1 MRFSIE
7 RMLDWLPYILEGLG
21 VIIGLSLICAIIGV
35 IVGVLCAFLKKK
47 KGIGMIISAYID
59 FFRGTPVFFQLYF
72 FYFGLPGLIPGFPTN
87 KWACAVIVFGLNSGA
102 YLAEVMRAGIEGID
116 KGQIEAA
123 KALGVSQKDIIK
135 DIILNQAIRS
145 VLPALFNE
153 FIALTKETSV
163 VSVLGV
169 NDMMKRYSFVVA
181 KTYSPIEPLVVIGIG
196 YLCLNKVLS
205 FIGQRLERKLAYD

>member
-1 MRFSIE
+1 MRFDLD
-7 RMLDWLPYILEGLG
+7 RMMKWTPYILEGLG
-21 VIIGLSLICAIIGV
+21 VIIYLSLICALIGV
-35 IVGVLCAFLKKK
+35 IVGIVCAFLKKK
-47 KGIGMIISAYID
+47 KGIGVLISAYID

-72 FYFGLPGLIPGFPTN
+72 FYFGLPALFPGFPTN
-87 KWACAVIVFGLNSGA
+87 KWIYAFVVFGLNSGA
-102 YLAEVMRAGIEGID
+102 YLSEVMRAGIEGID

-135 DIILNQAIRS
+135 DIILNQAIRA
-145 VLPALFNE
+145 VLPAMFNE

-163 VSVLGV
+163 ISVVGV

-205 FIGQRLERKLAYD
+205 YVGKLLERKLAYD